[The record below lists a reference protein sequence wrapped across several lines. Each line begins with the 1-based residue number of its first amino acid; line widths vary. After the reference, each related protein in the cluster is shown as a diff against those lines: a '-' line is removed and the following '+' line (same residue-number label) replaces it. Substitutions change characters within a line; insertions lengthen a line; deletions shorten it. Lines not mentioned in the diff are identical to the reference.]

1 MQFTDLPQNT
11 SGVLYQND
19 SPRHFWS
26 RFRLGGGLVPGRAR
40 AQPVIFNSY
49 PNPATKRLLGLSSTG
64 SRTYLIAPG
73 HASKLTPRMAAKSDS
88 MC

>member
-26 RFRLGGGLVPGRAR
+26 RFRLRVRLVHAR
-40 AQPVIFNSY
+40 AHTPSFSTLLRTQP
-49 PNPATKRLLGLSSTG
+49 TKRLLGL
-64 SRTYLIAPG
+64 
-73 HASKLTPRMAAKSDS
+73 
-88 MC
+88 